1 MDRLDAVF
9 EEDRAAY
16 KSAMIAHFKKQTP
29 LFSCDHRTRSDK
41 GQLNWYRTRGKAL
54 WNEQGRAVKFY
65 GLVENIDDQKKIQLR
80 MADIEKRSQD
90 VLNSISAGIM
100 VWDAKD
106 HLVWVNKFF
115 DRFGVPLEPG
125 QPYVHESGKLVDGGI
140 FSLDEG
146 VDKQE
151 FLKDR
156 VAQRQAL
163 TGTAINLLP
172 RMADGS
178 HLQITSKRLEDGGMV
193 QVFVDVSE
201 LTNREEE
208 LNNLV

>member
-29 LFSCDHRTRSDK
+29 LFSCDHRTRSDT

-115 DRFGVPLEPG
+115 DRFGVPLEARATLC
-125 QPYVHESGKLVDGGI
+125 SRIWK
-140 FSLDEG
+140 
-146 VDKQE
+146 
-151 FLKDR
+151 
-156 VAQRQAL
+156 AC
-163 TGTAINLLP
+163 
-172 RMADGS
+172 
-178 HLQITSKRLEDGGMV
+178 
-193 QVFVDVSE
+193 
-201 LTNREEE
+201 
-208 LNNLV
+208 